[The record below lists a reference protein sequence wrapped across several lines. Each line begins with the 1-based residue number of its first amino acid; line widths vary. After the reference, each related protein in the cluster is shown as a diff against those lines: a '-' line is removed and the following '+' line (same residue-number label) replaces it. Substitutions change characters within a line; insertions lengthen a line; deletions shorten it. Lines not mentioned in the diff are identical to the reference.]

1 MARLMLVATGLDGLP
16 VPTTWERFSLAEE
29 WAQAA
34 RGVKVAVV
42 CPGQLIDPAR
52 FGVTL
57 ARNRGLMLDV
67 FTSEAEALAWLRESV

>member
-1 MARLMLVATGLDGLP
+1 VARLMLVATGLDGLP

-42 CPGQLIDPAR
+42 CPRLIDPAR

-67 FTSEAEALAWLRESV
+67 FTSEAEAALAWLRESV

>member
-1 MARLMLVATGLDGLP
+1 
-16 VPTTWERFSLAEE
+16 
-29 WAQAA
+29 
-34 RGVKVAVV
+34 
-42 CPGQLIDPAR
+42 LIDPAR